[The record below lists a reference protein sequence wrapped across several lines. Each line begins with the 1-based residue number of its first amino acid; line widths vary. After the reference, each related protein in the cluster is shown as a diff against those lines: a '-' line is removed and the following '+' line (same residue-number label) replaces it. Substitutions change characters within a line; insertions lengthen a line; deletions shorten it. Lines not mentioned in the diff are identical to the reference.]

1 MKEQVVVANP
11 YNDEHIRL
19 IEEYESRNDLKNST
33 SEYLQKTRYMMSEID
48 YKQLEQERPEILK
61 TLLLL
66 RGDKIITVAHLVG
79 EKDRK
84 VCQMTID
91 NTTSPKWQEKMLEEA
106 ENYAFTTL
114 GMEEV
119 VLFQDGTQ
127 IPTTYFSNHE
137 FDNLGV
143 EYGMQVYMKSRN
155 IEKNTTYQI

>member
-79 EKDRK
+79 GRSCT
-84 VCQMTID
+84 VSRWHT
-91 NTTSPKWQEKMLEEA
+91 NS
-106 ENYAFTTL
+106 NN
-114 GMEEV
+114 
-119 VLFQDGTQ
+119 LF
-127 IPTTYFSNHE
+127 F
-137 FDNLGV
+137 
-143 EYGMQVYMKSRN
+143 
-155 IEKNTTYQI
+155 